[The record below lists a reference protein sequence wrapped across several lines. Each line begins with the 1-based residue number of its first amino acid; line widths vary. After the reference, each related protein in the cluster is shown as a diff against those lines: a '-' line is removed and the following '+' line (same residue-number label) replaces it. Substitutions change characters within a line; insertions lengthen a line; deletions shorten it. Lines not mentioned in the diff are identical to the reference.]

1 MKINSPKVPA
11 HIFSIGFSLLVA
23 SLSLPSC
30 KTPEELAINK
40 REEVFVAGQ
49 NKGKEEKKKGKEEQ
63 KENSGA
69 YQSVDRGWNPS
80 VDVPRGSTGNELSY
94 SRVKISEPYVAM
106 TFDDGPHPVNTPK
119 LLDILKAR
127 NIKATFYVVGTN
139 AQSYPHILKRMI
151 AEGHEIGNHTKT
163 HASLTKL
170 SPDGVRNEM
179 GFTHRVIVEATGV
192 APKTMRPPYG
202 ATNSTLRTQI
212 KQEFGYPSIMWAVDP
227 QDWKRPGSQVVANR
241 IVSAT
246 GNGSIILAHDIHAP
260 TITAMPDTLDRLLA
274 KGFHFVTVTQLIALG
289 EGAGA
294 E

>member
-1 MKINSPKVPA
+1 MNTSHSSHRSRLFLSGSV
-11 HIFSIGFSLLVA
+11 LLA
-23 SLSLPSC
+23 AALLLPSC
-30 KTPEELAINK
+30 KTPEELAIDK
-40 REEVFVAGQ
+40 RDEVYVAGQ
-49 NKGKEEKKKGKEEQ
+49 GSKKSSKKG
-63 KENSGA
+63 SSSSAA

-80 VDVPRGSTGNELSY
+80 VNAPRGGTGNSLSY
-94 SRVKISEPYVAM
+94 SRVSVSEPYVAM
-106 TFDDGPHPVNTPK
+106 TFDDGPHPVNTPR

-139 AQSYPHILKRMI
+139 ATSYPHILRRMI

-163 HASLTKL
+163 HAYLTKL
-170 SPDGVRNEM
+170 SAEGVRNEM
-179 GFTHRVIVEATGV
+179 GFTHRAIVQATGV

-202 ATNSTLRTQI
+202 ATNSGLRIRI

-246 GNGSIILAHDIHAP
+246 NKGSIILAHDIHAP
-260 TITAMPDTLDRLLA
+260 TITAMPNALDRLLA
-274 KGFHFVTVTQLIALG
+274 KGYKFVTVTQLIALG
-289 EGAGA
+289 EGGA

>member
-1 MKINSPKVPA
+1 M
-11 HIFSIGFSLLVA
+11 FSIYLSLLVA
-23 SLSLPSC
+23 TSALTSC
-30 KTPEELAINK
+30 KTPEELAIDK
-40 REEVFVAGQ
+40 RDEVFVAG
-49 NKGKEEKKKGKEEQ
+49 NKKDKKGE
-63 KENSGA
+63 SSA

-80 VDVPRGSTGNELSY
+80 VDVPRGSTGSGLSY
-94 SRVKISEPYVAM
+94 SRVNISEPYVAM

-139 AQSYPHILKRMI
+139 AQSYPHILQRMI

-163 HASLTKL
+163 HAYLTKL
-170 SPDGVRNEM
+170 SADGVRNEM
-179 GFTHRVIVEATGV
+179 GFTHRAIVQATGV

-227 QDWKRPGSQVVANR
+227 EDWKRPGVQVVANR

-246 GNGSIILAHDIHAP
+246 SNGSIILAHDIHAP
-260 TITAMPDTLDRLLA
+260 TISAMPNALDRLLA
-274 KGFHFVTVTQLIALG
+274 KGFRFVTVTQLIALG